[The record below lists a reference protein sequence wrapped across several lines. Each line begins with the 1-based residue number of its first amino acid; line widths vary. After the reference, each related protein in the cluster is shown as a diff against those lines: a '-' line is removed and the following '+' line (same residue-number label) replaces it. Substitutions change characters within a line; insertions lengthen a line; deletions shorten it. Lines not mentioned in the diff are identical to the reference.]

1 MATQGKEVVVQANL
15 LALEQLLPDFGHG
28 LFLGADRRPVH
39 RLYAIQIRCRQGLAV
54 KLAVGR
60 QRHGRQKDQ
69 LRRHHVVWQAP
80 AQLSLELIGQGLLA
94 GLVGHGHSAIAGH
107 HIGQQLHPRRALPG
121 NDHALAD
128 SGLLLQARLDFT
140 QFDAQATNLHLMI
153 DAPGIFDHPIL
164 ALTRQVAG
172 AIQPLPTGERVGDE
186 ALGRQPRAAVI
197 AASQAFAT
205 QVQLTDHPRRH
216 RVEPGVEDKSTEV
229 GNRLAD
235 RHAVV
240 LLGLAGP
247 VGDVDCRLG
256 RPVEVVQF
264 RLGQLGQHLL
274 LDLQR
279 QRFTTADDPL
289 QAGAGGGLAIEHERL
304 QHRRNEMHGGDPGLA
319 NQPGQAGR
327 ITVIPRLGHDQA
339 RAAHQR
345 PEKLPHRY
353 IETERGLLQDGVT
366 GIEAV
371 RLLHP
376 VQAVAQG
383 PMAVGSPFRPA
394 GRTRGVDHVRQVLA
408 IVDDVQ
414 ITLRL
419 ACQVQ
424 LIDRQGMHS
433 RRQWQPRHQGS
444 TGQHQADGAVFDH
457 VRQAFAGILR
467 IQRYISAA
475 GLEHREQGNH
485 HLHAAFEGDPDQL
498 IGTDTGTDQPP
509 RQLVGPGV
517 ELRITERLAGKL
529 QRRRLRCT
537 PHLGLDQAMDAHLLR
552 IVDAGRIPI
561 TGDALALVCIEH
573 AQFTNH
579 LLWVGNDGAQ
589 QIAPVA
595 GHFFCAGGTEQIG
608 RIGQCRRQ
616 ALGVLFGGQRQV
628 DLGRAGLPRQ
638 GLHLQTQP
646 VVAWR
651 RALKRTALVVEHGLE
666 QRVVTE

>member
-1 MATQGKEVVVQANL
+1 
-15 LALEQLLPDFGHG
+15 
-28 LFLGADRRPVH
+28 
-39 RLYAIQIRCRQGLAV
+39 
-54 KLAVGR
+54 
-60 QRHGRQKDQ
+60 
-69 LRRHHVVWQAP
+69 
-80 AQLSLELIGQGLLA
+80 
-94 GLVGHGHSAIAGH
+94 
-107 HIGQQLHPRRALPG
+107 
-121 NDHALAD
+121 
-128 SGLLLQARLDFT
+128 
-140 QFDAQATNLHLMI
+140 
-153 DAPGIFDHPIL
+153 
-164 ALTRQVAG
+164 
-172 AIQPLPTGERVGDE
+172 
-186 ALGRQPRAAVI
+186 
-197 AASQAFAT
+197 
-205 QVQLTDHPRRH
+205 
-216 RVEPGVEDKSTEV
+216 
-229 GNRLAD
+229 
-235 RHAVV
+235 
-240 LLGLAGP
+240 
-247 VGDVDCRLG
+247 
-256 RPVEVVQF
+256 
-264 RLGQLGQHLL
+264 
-274 LDLQR
+274 
-279 QRFTTADDPL
+279 
-289 QAGAGGGLAIEHERL
+289 
-304 QHRRNEMHGGDPGLA
+304 
-319 NQPGQAGR
+319 
-327 ITVIPRLGHDQA
+327 
-339 RAAHQR
+339 
-345 PEKLPHRY
+345 
-353 IETERGLLQDGVT
+353 
-366 GIEAV
+366 
-371 RLLHP
+371 
-376 VQAVAQG
+376 
-383 PMAVGSPFRPA
+383 MAVGSPFRPA

-517 ELRITERLAGKL
+517 ELRVTERLAGKL

-537 PHLGLDQAMDAHLLR
+537 PHLGLDQAVDAHLLR